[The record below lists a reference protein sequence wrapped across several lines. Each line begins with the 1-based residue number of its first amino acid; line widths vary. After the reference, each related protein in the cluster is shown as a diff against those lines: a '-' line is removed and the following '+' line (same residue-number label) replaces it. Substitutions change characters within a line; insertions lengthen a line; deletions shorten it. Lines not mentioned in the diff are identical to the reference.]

1 VPAADLEMVA
11 GDVLWGSR
19 SPAEGILLFSDEF
32 IAIAISNLGL
42 LAQDDLAPEPSPIES
57 FLSSPV
63 PLMVGLFLI
72 FYFIF
77 ILPEKRKKKDEKRM
91 MSTLK
96 KNDRIV
102 TIGGIH
108 GTIVAAPA
116 DSKVVTIRFDESSNA
131 RVKVNRTAIATVVSD
146 KESQET
152 KLKETVSD
160 TKDK

>member
-1 VPAADLEMVA
+1 MFPGSDYSQS
-11 GDVLWGSR
+11 SR
-19 SPAEGILLFSDEF
+19 SLAEGILLFSDEF
-32 IAIAISNLGL
+32 IAIAISNLSL
-42 LAQDDLAPEPSPIES
+42 LAQDDPAPTTIGTILEN
-57 FLSSPV
+57 
-63 PLMVGLFLI
+63 PLTPLIGLFLL

-152 KLKETVSD
+152 KHKETVSD